1 MILPEGAQVD
11 SLDEGKIQ
19 VVDVEPG
26 PVVGRGDVGGE
37 GAEPVLA
44 ERDGVH
50 AHAPLLGLDDL
61 ASRPGAAAYVGAAV
75 EVAAGVDVVIVG
87 RDPIHTHAVYAVDPH
102 AERREVDLEGLP
114 LVLPPLVPL
123 GNDEEHPAVDDGQ
136 LPAPAEARVGQAQLP
151 QLREGTV
158 VEDDPARRDV
168 LPRLEHAEGSP
179 AGVEAWAAGG
189 TPFAWGGR
197 AARPREA
204 GAQSRSQAE
213 ERPSSHLRLSFPFAM
228 IASA

>member
-1 MILPEGAQVD
+1 MLPEGAQVD
-11 SLDEGKIQ
+11 SLDEGKVQ
-19 VVDVEPG
+19 VVGVEPG
-26 PVVGRGDVGGE
+26 PVVGRGDVDGE

-50 AHAPLLGLDDL
+50 THAPLLGLDDL

-123 GNDEEHPAVDDGQ
+123 GNDEERPAVDDGQ
-136 LPAPAEARVGQAQLP
+136 LPAPVEARVGQTQLP
-151 QLREGTV
+151 QLREGAV

-179 AGVEAWAAGG
+179 AGIEAWAAGG
-189 TPFAWGGR
+189 TPFTWGGR

-204 GAQSRSQAE
+204 GAQGRSQAE
-213 ERPSSHLRLSFPFAM
+213 ERPSSHLRPSFPFAM